1 MCRTERAQC
10 NIRRFAE
17 IKEDLRIIHKNYHR
31 STKKQR
37 DGMRRVMKRNLDTV
51 LIIGKRM
58 YKELDREEGSLFRAG
73 DTDEMKELR
82 RWLKT

>member
-1 MCRTERAQC
+1 
-10 NIRRFAE
+10 
-17 IKEDLRIIHKNYHR
+17 
-31 STKKQR
+31 
-37 DGMRRVMKRNLDTV
+37 MRRVMKRNLDTV